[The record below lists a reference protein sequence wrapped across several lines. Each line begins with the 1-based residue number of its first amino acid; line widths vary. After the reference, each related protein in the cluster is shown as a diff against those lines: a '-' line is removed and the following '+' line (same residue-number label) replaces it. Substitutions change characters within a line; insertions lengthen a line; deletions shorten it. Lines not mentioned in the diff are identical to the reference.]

1 MESFSYSHSDGP
13 VTVHS
18 LCVLSGAV
26 WETDVQSRGFSGD
39 QRVGR
44 SSCQKITYVA
54 EAHGKT
60 CFFFFLSLFLQCLS
74 LCSSSRPWTVFVA
87 QTGLLIFQPQPLNCC
102 DYRYALQYPAQKFLL
117 NGFAQWDIVRN
128 KCWCQDPS
136 LNKVVS
142 NRIQGWEALDTGKK
156 DKVDP
161 HTLSP
166 LIEVL
171 LLLASEICFPGIL
184 DVCGLVSRCI
194 HVTETA

>member
-1 MESFSYSHSDGP
+1 MESFFYSYPDGP
-13 VTVHS
+13 VTVPS

-39 QRVGR
+39 QRVGH
-44 SSCQKITYVA
+44 SSCQKITYLCCWSTWQNL
-54 EAHGKT
+54 G
-60 CFFFFLSLFLQCLS
+60 FFFFFFFIVS

-87 QTGLLIFQPQPLNCC
+87 QTGLLIFRPQPLNCC

-156 DKVDP
+156 DKVAPPPPPTFDRGFAFVRISNL
-161 HTLSP
+161 LSRY
-166 LIEVL
+166 
-171 LLLASEICFPGIL
+171 
-184 DVCGLVSRCI
+184 SRC
-194 HVTETA
+194 EWFSE

>member
-1 MESFSYSHSDGP
+1 MAK
-13 VTVHS
+13 
-18 LCVLSGAV
+18 L
-26 WETDVQSRGFSGD
+26 
-39 QRVGR
+39 
-44 SSCQKITYVA
+44 
-54 EAHGKT
+54 
-60 CFFFFLSLFLQCLS
+60 FFFFLSLFLQCLS

-156 DKVDP
+156 DKVAP
-161 HTLSP
+161 HTRSP

-171 LLLASEICFPGIL
+171 LLFASEVCFPGFLGMWFSEQVHSCDRDCL
-184 DVCGLVSRCI
+184 DLRESQRAFESWLFKI
-194 HVTETA
+194 SLYPSY